1 MSIQYTYKILEVL
14 PNADTMYVVYSS
26 AGRED
31 ITIGIRLP
39 IPKEDLEKVLHRFS
53 PISGWESP
61 QIPQLIPVTTI

>member
-1 MSIQYTYKILEVL
+1 
-14 PNADTMYVVYSS
+14 MYVVYSS